1 MNDMDKDTLT
11 ELLYSEDVENKKLGV
26 SFIKNNFKYPEYV
39 YSVPILFSTHWF
51 SFVTNEGYKCRLIVD
66 ILLDNFIELDYF
78 SKEYIESFINALI
91 DYNEECR

>member
-1 MNDMDKDTLT
+1 MKSINRDNLI
-11 ELLYSEDVENKKLGV
+11 ELLYSKDEENRKLGI

-39 YSVPILFSTHWF
+39 YSVPILFSTRWF

-78 SKEYIESFINALI
+78 SKEYIQSFINALI
-91 DYNEECR
+91 EYNE